1 MDQRCIYICLVCCE
15 LRMKIV
21 SGDLYID
28 HVEKEDIGSYHCVVE
43 RRDGAYD
50 TSDVNLGK

>member
-1 MDQRCIYICLVCCE
+1 
-15 LRMKIV
+15 MKIV

-28 HVEKEDIGSYHCVVE
+28 HVEKDDIGSYHCVVE